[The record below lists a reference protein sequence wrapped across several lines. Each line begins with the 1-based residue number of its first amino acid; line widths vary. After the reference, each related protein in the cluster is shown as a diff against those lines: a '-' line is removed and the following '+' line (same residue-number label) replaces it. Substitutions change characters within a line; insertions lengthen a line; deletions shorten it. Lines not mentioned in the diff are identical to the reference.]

1 MTLRLQRKVHKKV
14 MDPMCADAIAFSAT
28 KTAVSNLKLCSRFF

>member
-14 MDPMCADAIAFSAT
+14 IDPMCSDAIT
-28 KTAVSNLKLCSRFF
+28 FFRNQNRSPQSQAM